1 MNDEILAQQLAA
13 TGNLMDLLN
22 NETWLRETA
31 AIEAGCC
38 GWVEAGL
45 GLQPYVEQLETLPPE
60 ALRRQRRQVQVLSI
74 LLPALK
80 GWLQSWGLGLSMEA
94 VYIEAQ
100 RRLYE
105 HLQQLTLEQTTRIE
119 ALLAE
124 AAQPP
129 ASDRKTIRS
138 EAVAMLS
145 QMFTEDDWQ
154 AFAQTAAEGM
164 AKGVLQV
171 RQLEAVVS

>member
-1 MNDEILAQQLAA
+1 
-13 TGNLMDLLN
+13 
-22 NETWLRETA
+22 
-31 AIEAGCC
+31 
-38 GWVEAGL
+38 
-45 GLQPYVEQLETLPPE
+45 
-60 ALRRQRRQVQVLSI
+60 
-74 LLPALK
+74 
-80 GWLQSWGLGLSMEA
+80 MEA